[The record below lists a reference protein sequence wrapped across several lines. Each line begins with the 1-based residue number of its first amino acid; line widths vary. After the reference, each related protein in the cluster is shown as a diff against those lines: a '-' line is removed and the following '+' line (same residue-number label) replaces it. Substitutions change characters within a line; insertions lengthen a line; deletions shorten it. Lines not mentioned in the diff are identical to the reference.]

1 MTPLTWQVAPTLYC
15 DWHSPLQLA
24 HSTVM
29 ALGSLTTVL
38 ECVWQYEKCA
48 KKPPTGIITELKRG
62 DCSHMRITY
71 SMEIVSE
78 INFYVWMGASV

>member
-1 MTPLTWQVAPTLYC
+1 
-15 DWHSPLQLA
+15 
-24 HSTVM
+24 M

-48 KKPPTGIITELKRG
+48 KKAPTGIITELGRG